1 MAGFDSLKSIG
12 VKRTASEKK
21 SSSASGTSTRRGPA
35 AAEARFAV
43 CVRNDGYEASLERN
57 KIYAVL
63 PDDDAERDGDLRV
76 VDESGEDYLFSA
88 DRFVAIEVPAAVKAS
103 LLEQA

>member
-1 MAGFDSLKSIG
+1 MKRMASARKN
-12 VKRTASEKK
+12 
-21 SSSASGTSTRRGPA
+21 SSARGTSTRRRRSVA
-35 AAEARFAV
+35 AGRRFVV

-88 DRFVAIEVPAAVKAS
+88 DRFVAIEVPAAIKAS
-103 LLEQA
+103 LLKASRA